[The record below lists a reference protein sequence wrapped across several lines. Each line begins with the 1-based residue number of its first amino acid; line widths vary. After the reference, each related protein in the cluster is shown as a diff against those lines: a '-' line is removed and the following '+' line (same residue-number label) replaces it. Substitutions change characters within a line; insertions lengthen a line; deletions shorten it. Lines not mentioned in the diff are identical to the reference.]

1 MPHAHHIAAVV
12 TTAALCAP
20 AVAGAQGDEER
31 APLELVVLDVAKK
44 GGSSATK
51 AIRRELGALDSVN
64 LGDAGAIEDELG
76 SFDLDRASLRKSSVR
91 RKYSNRIYRLMRA
104 NGIEGLLLIDV
115 YSKGRKVQLVV
126 IGPDGE
132 ELTDVKKST
141 RRGKLSRDAARGML
155 RSAFKPLGPAV
166 LDYRAELAER
176 ADDTPIDAALDPKD
190 GGGAEVEDEV
200 ERPTPRTTLSPGVN
214 IALGGF
220 VGRRGLEVLE
230 GTDPNDFRLVHAS
243 PFVGAGARV
252 DAIAWAE
259 GESAVGVTLT
269 GAYAPFTTLSANPDG
284 ETTRELAS
292 SVVRVGGQVSY
303 FRSLGAR
310 AIVDVWGGGEFT
322 SLTIASNE
330 FYTGNQYGYARAG
343 LGFEWKFNTDA
354 SARAH
359 AGVLPTFSASNS
371 GEAFGVSPFSLGY
384 EAGLALALA
393 LSENIFFRL
402 DYTFQLYSPE
412 YPEPLPPITAATSST
427 DIFNTG
433 NVLIGFS
440 L

>member
-1 MPHAHHIAAVV
+1 MPYARHIAAVV
-12 TTAALCAP
+12 TAAALCTPSLAS
-20 AVAGAQGDEER
+20 AQDEER
-31 APLELVVLDVAKK
+31 AALELVVLDVAKS

-51 AIRRELGALDSVN
+51 ALRRELRALDSVN
-64 LGDAGAIEDELG
+64 LGDSSAIQDELG
-76 SFDLDRASLRKSSVR
+76 NFDLDRASLRKSSVR
-91 RKYSNRIYRLMRA
+91 RKYGNRIFRLMRA
-104 NGIEGLLLIDV
+104 NGIEGLLLVDV

-132 ELTDVKKST
+132 ELTDVKRSA
-141 RRGKLSRDAARGML
+141 RRGKIGKDAARSML
-155 RSAFKPLGPAV
+155 RSAFKKLGPAV
-166 LDYRAELAER
+166 LAYREELSER
-176 ADDTPIDAALDPKD
+176 TDDTPIDSALDPD
-190 GGGAEVEDEV
+190 GVGAAVKDEV
-200 ERPTPRTTLSPGVN
+200 PKPTPRTTLTPGVN

-252 DAIAWAE
+252 DAIAWTE
-259 GESAVGVTLT
+259 GSSALGITLT

-292 SVVRVGGQVSY
+292 SVLRVGGQVSY
-303 FRSLGAR
+303 IRALGAR

-330 FYTGNQYGYARAG
+330 FYTGSQYGYARAG
-343 LGFEWKFNTDA
+343 LGFEYTFNTDA

-359 AGVLPTFSASNS
+359 AGVLPTFTASNS
-371 GEAFGVSPFSLGY
+371 GEAFGTSPFSLGY
-384 EAGLALALA
+384 EAGLALALS
-393 LSENIFFRL
+393 LTENIFFRL